1 LPHLGGGVKIAKVD
15 VLVVG
20 SGFTGCVMTERYAS
34 EGQGTW
40 SFTMQLHHYDL
51 VLRNVAEEIMAKSA

>member
-1 LPHLGGGVKIAKVD
+1 MAKVN

-20 SGFTGCVMTERYAS
+20 SGFAGFVMAERCAS

-40 SFTMQLHHYDL
+40 SFTMQLHHYNL